1 MIVKHYF
8 TIFVIYFFEVIPM
21 IFSERLGE
29 LIKEKGVAWK
39 VVSKELEIGIN
50 QKRYWETHGN
60 LPDGDTLKKLSDYF
74 GVSVPYLMG
83 ETDERG
89 QKKSPDQMTG
99 AGEAKK
105 NLLSAVSSM
114 TEDECTKILKLID
127 AAKQV

>member
-1 MIVKHYF
+1 MV
-8 TIFVIYFFEVIPM
+8 
-21 IFSERLGE
+21 FSERLGE

-83 ETDERG
+83 ETDDRG
-89 QKKSPDQMTG
+89 QKNSPGQVT
-99 AGEAKK
+99 EAQEKIDAIMK
-105 NLLSAVSSM
+105 IYDMLTPENKERFSDSLSEILSAQIK
-114 TEDECTKILKLID
+114 EQL
-127 AAKQV
+127 QG

>member
-1 MIVKHYF
+1 MV
-8 TIFVIYFFEVIPM
+8 
-21 IFSERLGE
+21 FSERLGE

-89 QKKSPDQMTG
+89 QKKSPAQMDG
-99 AGEAKK
+99 AGVDDRLRKIWDDCTEAERK
-105 NLLSAVSSM
+105 AIVSFYETIRGLRGK
-114 TEDECTKILKLID
+114 TE
-127 AAKQV
+127 

>member
-1 MIVKHYF
+1 MG
-8 TIFVIYFFEVIPM
+8 
-21 IFSERLGE
+21 FSERLGE

-89 QKKSPDQMTG
+89 QKKNPAQMDG
-99 AGEAKK
+99 AG
-105 NLLSAVSSM
+105 VD
-114 TEDECTKILKLID
+114 DELRRIWD
-127 AAKQV
+127 AASDDERGLILDMARMVRDRGRKGE

>member
-1 MIVKHYF
+1 MV
-8 TIFVIYFFEVIPM
+8 
-21 IFSERLGE
+21 FSERLGE

-83 ETDERG
+83 ETDDRG
-89 QKKSPDQMTG
+89 QKNNPAQMDG
-99 AGEAKK
+99 AG
-105 NLLSAVSSM
+105 VD
-114 TEDECTKILKLID
+114 DELRRIWD
-127 AAKQV
+127 AASDDERGLILDMARMVRDRGRKGE

>member
-1 MIVKHYF
+1 MG
-8 TIFVIYFFEVIPM
+8 
-21 IFSERLGE
+21 FSERLGE

-89 QKKSPDQMTG
+89 QKKSPAQMDG
-99 AGEAKK
+99 AG
-105 NLLSAVSSM
+105 VD
-114 TEDECTKILKLID
+114 DELRRIWD
-127 AAKQV
+127 AASDDERGLILDMARMVRDRGRKGD

>member
-1 MIVKHYF
+1 MV
-8 TIFVIYFFEVIPM
+8 
-21 IFSERLGE
+21 FSERLGE

-89 QKKSPDQMTG
+89 QKKSPAQMDG
-99 AGEAKK
+99 AGVAKK
-105 NLLSAVSSM
+105 NLLSAVAELS
-114 TEDECTKILKLID
+114 EDECKNVLALID
-127 AAKQV
+127 AAKKL

>member
-1 MIVKHYF
+1 MV
-8 TIFVIYFFEVIPM
+8 
-21 IFSERLGE
+21 FSERLGE

-89 QKKSPDQMTG
+89 QKNSPMLSDGTGEEMERYFALLTSENQAYVKS
-99 AGEAKK
+99 
-105 NLLSAVSSM
+105 V
-114 TEDECTKILKLID
+114 I
-127 AAKQV
+127 AAKLKEQLQGP

>member
-1 MIVKHYF
+1 MTFI
-8 TIFVIYFFEVIPM
+8 
-21 IFSERLGE
+21 ERVTALTEEKG
-29 LIKEKGVAWK
+29 IKEKQVLADCGLNKNQFGLWRQGRTPNAASQK
-39 VVSKELEIGIN
+39 VLA
-50 QKRYWETHGN
+50 
-60 LPDGDTLKKLSDYF
+60 DYF

-89 QKKSPDQMTG
+89 QKKNPAQMTG

>member
-1 MIVKHYF
+1 MG
-8 TIFVIYFFEVIPM
+8 
-21 IFSERLGE
+21 FSERLGE

-83 ETDERG
+83 ETDDRG
-89 QKKSPDQMTG
+89 QKKSPAQMDG
-99 AGEAKK
+99 AG
-105 NLLSAVSSM
+105 VD
-114 TEDECTKILKLID
+114 DELRRIWD
-127 AAKQV
+127 AASDDERGLILDMARMVRDRGRKGE